1 MKALIV
7 LISLYSSLSLA
18 QSVDIKDV
26 DTNGSENTTI
36 EIKKGKKGEAP
47 AGERN
52 WEITEGDADVQGE
65 VATMSKEARAS
76 WKKACEDWKKEFRAD
91 NKENK
96 IILIDCGRPDC
107 SGDAT
112 NKTCVSKAKYKVKT
126 KIN

>member
-1 MKALIV
+1 MKVFFL
-7 LISLYSSLSLA
+7 LMTLLSSVAIA

-26 DTNGSENTTI
+26 DTQGSENTTI

-52 WEITEGDADVQGE
+52 WEITEGDADVQGD
-65 VATMSKEARAS
+65 VATMSKEARAN
-76 WKKACEDWKKEFRAD
+76 WKKACDDWKKEFRAD

-96 IILIDCGRPDC
+96 IILIDCGKPEC
-107 SGDAT
+107 SGDAA

-126 KIN
+126 RIN